1 MAYGPFLLLLWLLGQ
16 AEANSVMDCPIGC
29 FCDTKNAD
37 NIPGGQGLKIN
48 CHPTLSATG
57 TFDIK
62 LPSNTIHLDLAKYG
76 LREIKADTFAGLV
89 HLQKLD
95 LQGNNIDK
103 IDNGAFR
110 TLPKLEVLDMSR
122 NKLRMIHGETF
133 SGLVSL
139 KRLKI
144 NDNSIQTVSDGSF
157 EDLRSIEKVPS
168 K

>member
-1 MAYGPFLLLLWLLGQ
+1 
-16 AEANSVMDCPIGC
+16 MDCPIGC
-29 FCDTKNAD
+29 FCDTKNAE

-48 CHPTLSATG
+48 CHPTLSATS

-76 LREIKADTFAGLV
+76 LREIKAETFAGLV

-95 LQGNNIDK
+95 LQGNK
-103 IDNGAFR
+103 INKIYSGAFR
-110 TLPKLEVLDMSR
+110 TLPKLEVLDLSR
-122 NKLRMIHGETF
+122 NNLRIINRETF

-144 NDNSIQTVSDGSF
+144 NDNNIQTVSDGSF
-157 EDLRSIEKVPS
+157 DDLRSIEKVIVTALKCLLLS
-168 K
+168 IEQSCCCF